1 MFLDW
6 KYRIFIFT
14 LFPWASVF
22 PFVKNSWRNFENVTF
37 HFRLRF
43 LGVSQLIEFK
53 WWDKQITYKTRI
65 KMLSS
70 WCMQCHFWTK
80 SKPWYRAGNSMEKGQ
95 WEKMIRIQHLQV
107 YLSHFIMELHMAK
120 PHTLRRQERLDSLW
134 IQMARLIW
142 RHSSRIKSKV
152 GLEIEFLVS
161 SEDISRQEAML
172 ISSCLK
178 MFWLHLSDQR
188 VTNWI
193 LIK

>member
-1 MFLDW
+1 MSRQMDGWMDYKLRLGRDLGAKSDEFTLEMSVLWCHWINGWWPYPRSWRKYEPREQKMFPDW

-43 LGVSQLIEFK
+43 LGVSQLIELK
-53 WWDKQITYKTRI
+53 WWDKQITHKTRI

-95 WEKMIRIQHLQV
+95 
-107 YLSHFIMELHMAK
+107 
-120 PHTLRRQERLDSLW
+120 
-134 IQMARLIW
+134 
-142 RHSSRIKSKV
+142 
-152 GLEIEFLVS
+152 
-161 SEDISRQEAML
+161 
-172 ISSCLK
+172 
-178 MFWLHLSDQR
+178 
-188 VTNWI
+188 
-193 LIK
+193 